1 MPTLKISFTDKQ
13 YENLKQIADEQGI
26 SIQDYIRMNVCSQ
39 TIPAIF
45 TPQEAVKRA
54 LNQIAPQSTF
64 SLPDLYFPPEWK
76 QISEI
81 NMAGTFGKRF
91 YKYIEENNDKIE
103 FVEMSKKTNLAV
115 YKVK

>member
-13 YENLKQIADEQGI
+13 YKNLKQISDEQGI

-54 LNQIAPQSTF
+54 WNQLEPQTLF
-64 SLPDLYFPPEWK
+64 SLPDLYLPTEWK

-91 YKYIEENNDKIE
+91 YAYIEQHNDDIE
-103 FVEMSKKTNLAV
+103 FVEMSAKTKLAV

>member
-13 YENLKQIADEQGI
+13 YENLKQISDEHGI
-26 SIQDYIRMNVCSQ
+26 SIQDYIRMNVCTQ

-54 LNQIAPQSTF
+54 LNQIAPQGTF

-76 QISEI
+76 QISEMK
-81 NMAGTFGKRF
+81 MAGTFGKRF
-91 YKYIEENNDKIE
+91 YNYIEANNDKIE
-103 FVEMSKKTNLAV
+103 FVGMSKKNLAV

>member
-45 TPQEAVKRA
+45 TPQEAIKRA
-54 LNQIAPQSTF
+54 LNQLELNTLF
-64 SLPDLYFPPEWK
+64 SLPDLYFPHEWK

-91 YKYIEENNDKIE
+91 YAYIEKHNDDIE
-103 FVEMSKKTNLAV
+103 FVEMSKKTKLAL
-115 YKVK
+115 YRVK

>member
-13 YENLKQIADEQGI
+13 YENLKQTADEQGI

-39 TIPAIF
+39 TIPAMF

-54 LNQIAPQSTF
+54 LNQIPPQGTF
-64 SLPDLYFPPEWK
+64 SLPDLYFPSEWK
-76 QISEI
+76 QISGL

-91 YKYIEENNDKIE
+91 YAYIEQHNNEIE
-103 FVEMSKKTNLAV
+103 FAEMSAKTKLAV

>member
-54 LNQIAPQSTF
+54 VCQIPPQSTF

-76 QISEI
+76 QISEL

-91 YKYIEENNDKIE
+91 YAYIEQHNDEIE
-103 FVEMSKKTNLAV
+103 FVEMSAKTKLAV